1 MSPKLLHGHAKIE
14 VELESA
20 EIAKTLYLALKP
32 ETKSVQSERANTKL
46 DLRDNLLLID
56 VKAEDLTALRAAI
69 NSFLAWLSGSRKA
82 IKVVGENS

>member
-1 MSPKLLHGHAKIE
+1 MHGHAKIE